1 MDATFP
7 LVSLNCSLTVMSKK
21 EGVKICE
28 TDRKGIEHCRTLSTG
43 DGNGKTMHANRI
55 ITINQCLASSLWCA
69 LASDLCIGSHE
80 QRFSFS
86 GGDGGMFLCEGPL
99 WTQDLPTTQL

>member
-1 MDATFP
+1 M
-7 LVSLNCSLTVMSKK
+7 
-21 EGVKICE
+21 VKI
-28 TDRKGIEHCRTLSTG
+28 
-43 DGNGKTMHANRI
+43 MHANRI

-86 GGDGGMFLCEGPL
+86 GGDEGMFLCEGPL